1 MTSVNDNRSKDI
13 RNKLSIE
20 EGVLE
25 NSDTKVGL
33 AEEIDNNGVKN
44 NKAVSN
50 IATNI
55 DTSIDKN
62 SSKNADKTSRIEQSS
77 TDIPS
82 NVASISKPLQVDDT
96 PLATKTPAL
105 STSAKPKA
113 IRKPRTTPEKPTP
126 PAKTLSSTTKPAPQM
141 IVNPTTK
148 TTSNS
153 AMTTTPKPLTTAL
166 ATISNK
172 AHTKVSAPVS
182 STVSAMSAIHK
193 DALVNELTK
202 INWQR
207 SDDGT
212 YSPNSYIH
220 RDLSLLAFHLRV
232 LAQAAN
238 PRHPLLE
245 RLFFLIIFSSNMDE
259 FFEIRVAG
267 IMQKLSLGNVADTP
281 HGMRPSEVLDE
292 ISAITHKAI
301 AEQYRILNEDILP
314 ALAKQDIRYLKRDEL
329 NAAQS
334 AWMKRYFIEQVS
346 PVLTPIS
353 IDPAH
358 PFPRLVNKSLNFI
371 ATLEGK
377 DAFGRDINLAIVP
390 APRSLPRVIR
400 LPDELTGGKEHHVM
414 LSAVIHEH
422 IGELFPGMNV
432 TGCHQFRLTRNA
444 DLDLADDVDDIAKAL
459 EGELENRRFG
469 DKVRLE
475 VTTDCPTPIS
485 DYLLDEFGLHNNQLY
500 RVNGPVNLTR
510 LLFDFNLPELRY
522 QPFTRIVPKAFRRDI
537 DKLDKTTSMFA
548 AMRKGDVLVHHPFDS
563 FTPVVNLLW
572 QAAND
577 PKVLAIKQTLY
588 RSGTN
593 SEIVKALAAAA
604 RNGKEVTAVIELRAR
619 FDEASNIS
627 VANFLHEAGAVVVY
641 GIVGYKTHAKL
652 MLIVRRENDRIRR
665 YVHLGTGNYHA
676 ANAKVYTDYGLFT
689 ADSDISEDVHKI
701 FQELTGMGKPAN
713 LKKLLHA
720 PFTLH
725 DKLISFIDDEI
736 KQAKAGKRAHIIIKV
751 NALTERRLIDK
762 LYDASQAGVKVEL
775 ILRSI
780 CCLRPQV
787 KGLSE
792 NITVRSVVGRFLEH
806 TRVYYF
812 YNNGDERMYCA
823 SADWMD
829 RNLFHR
835 VEVAFPIEDKGLF
848 KQIYYDGLLN
858 YLKDNTQSWSLDGK
872 GNWQQN
878 TPALNEP
885 EHSAQNYLL
894 KVINRVGE

>member
-1 MTSVNDNRSKDI
+1 MDNKHS
-13 RNKLSIE
+13 
-20 EGVLE
+20 
-25 NSDTKVGL
+25 NSDKTTDVIETYIDANNNVNIESDTDKVDGAINTSNPPTDESL
-33 AEEIDNNGVKN
+33 INPYGNQALTEID
-44 NKAVSN
+44 
-50 IATNI
+50 
-55 DTSIDKN
+55 
-62 SSKNADKTSRIEQSS
+62 
-77 TDIPS
+77 
-82 NVASISKPLQVDDT
+82 
-96 PLATKTPAL
+96 
-105 STSAKPKA
+105 
-113 IRKPRTTPEKPTP
+113 
-126 PAKTLSSTTKPAPQM
+126 
-141 IVNPTTK
+141 
-148 TTSNS
+148 
-153 AMTTTPKPLTTAL
+153 
-166 ATISNK
+166 
-172 AHTKVSAPVS
+172 
-182 STVSAMSAIHK
+182 
-193 DALVNELTK
+193 
-202 INWQR
+202 WQR
-207 SDDGT
+207 SEDGN
-212 YSPNSYIH
+212 YSPSSYIN
-220 RDLSLLAFHLRV
+220 RDLSLLQFHLRV
-232 LAQAAN
+232 LAQAAD
-238 PRHPLLE
+238 PHHPLLE
-245 RLFFLIIFSSNMDE
+245 RLFFLMIFSSNIDE

-267 IMQKLSLGNVADTP
+267 IMQKLNLGDVSTSV
-281 HGMRPSEVLDE
+281 HGMRPSEILNE
-292 ISAITHKAI
+292 ISAVTHDAI

-314 ALAKQDIRYLKRDEL
+314 ALALEDIRYLKRDEL
-329 NAAQS
+329 NAEQS
-334 AWMKRYFIEQVS
+334 AWMKRYFTEQVS

-414 LSAVIHEH
+414 LSAIIHEH

-475 VTTDCPTPIS
+475 VTTECPTPIS
-485 DYLLDEFGLHNNQLY
+485 DYLLNEFELHDNQLY

-510 LLFDFNLPELRY
+510 LLFDFNIPALRY
-522 QPFTRIVPKAFRRDI
+522 QPFTHVIPKPFRREV
-537 DKLDKTTSMFA
+537 DKLDKATSMFA
-548 AMRKGDVLVHHPFDS
+548 AMRKGDVLAHHPFHAFS
-563 FTPVVNLLW
+563 PIINLLW
-572 QAAND
+572 QAASD

-619 FDEASNIS
+619 FDEASNIA
-627 VANFLHEAGAVVVY
+627 VANYLQEAGAVVVY

-652 MLIVRRENDRIRR
+652 MLIVRREEGKMRR

-676 ANAKVYTDYGLFT
+676 ANAKVYTDYGLFS
-689 ADSDISEDVHKI
+689 ADPDISEDVHKI

-725 DKLISFIDDEI
+725 DKLMSFIDDEI
-736 KQAKAGKRAHIIIKV
+736 THAKAGKRAHIIVKV

-762 LYDASQAGVKVEL
+762 LYDASQAGVKIEL

-792 NITVRSVVGRFLEH
+792 NITVRSVIGRFLEH
-806 TRVYYF
+806 TRIYYF
-812 YNNGDERMYCA
+812 YNDCDERLYCG

-835 VEVAFPIEDKGLF
+835 VEVAFPIEDKKLS
-848 KQIYYDGLLN
+848 KQIYQDGLLS
-858 YLKDNTQSWSLDGK
+858 YLQDNKQAWILSGD
-872 GNWQQN
+872 GNWQR
-878 TPALNEP
+878 TKPAADEAP
-885 EHSAQNYLL
+885 HIAQEHLL
-894 KVINRVGE
+894 KVINRVGEPV

>member
-1 MTSVNDNRSKDI
+1 MV
-13 RNKLSIE
+13 E
-20 EGVLE
+20 M
-25 NSDTKVGL
+25 
-33 AEEIDNNGVKN
+33 N
-44 NKAVSN
+44 NKH
-50 IATNI
+50 
-55 DTSIDKN
+55 N
-62 SSKNADKTSRIEQSS
+62 SSEKI
-77 TDIPS
+77 TDIIEAPIDANDHVNRESGTDKADLAVDNS
-82 NVASISKPLQVDDT
+82 NPPTDDSLNHLNSSEHLTEVD
-96 PLATKTPAL
+96 
-105 STSAKPKA
+105 
-113 IRKPRTTPEKPTP
+113 
-126 PAKTLSSTTKPAPQM
+126 
-141 IVNPTTK
+141 
-148 TTSNS
+148 
-153 AMTTTPKPLTTAL
+153 
-166 ATISNK
+166 
-172 AHTKVSAPVS
+172 
-182 STVSAMSAIHK
+182 
-193 DALVNELTK
+193 
-202 INWQR
+202 WQR
-207 SDDGT
+207 SEDGN
-212 YSPNSYIH
+212 YSPSSYIN
-220 RDLSLLAFHLRV
+220 RDLSLLQFHLRV
-232 LAQAAN
+232 LAQAAD

-245 RLFFLIIFSSNMDE
+245 RLFFLMIFSSNIDE

-267 IMQKLSLGNVADTP
+267 IMQKLSLGDVSTSV
-281 HGMRPSEVLDE
+281 HGMRPSEILNE
-292 ISAITHKAI
+292 ISAVTHDAI

-314 ALAKQDIRYLKRDEL
+314 ALALEDIRYLKRDEL
-329 NAAQS
+329 NAEQS
-334 AWMKRYFIEQVS
+334 AWMKRYFTEQVS

-414 LSAVIHEH
+414 LSAIIHEH
-422 IGELFPGMNV
+422 IGELFPGMSV

-475 VTTDCPTPIS
+475 VTTECPTPIS
-485 DYLLDEFGLHNNQLY
+485 DYLLNEFELHDNQLY

-510 LLFDFNLPELRY
+510 LLFDFNIPALRY
-522 QPFTRIVPKAFRRDI
+522 QPFTHVIPKPFRREV
-537 DKLDKTTSMFA
+537 DKLDKATSMFA
-548 AMRKGDVLVHHPFDS
+548 AMRKGDVLAHHPFHAFS
-563 FTPVVNLLW
+563 PIINLLW
-572 QAAND
+572 QAASD

-604 RNGKEVTAVIELRAR
+604 RNGKEVTAVIEIRAR
-619 FDEASNIS
+619 FDEASNIA
-627 VANFLHEAGAVVVY
+627 VANYLQEAGAVVVY

-652 MLIVRRENDRIRR
+652 MLIVRREDEKMRR

-676 ANAKVYTDYGLFT
+676 ANAKVYTDYGLFS
-689 ADSDISEDVHKI
+689 ADPDISEDVHKI

-725 DKLISFIDDEI
+725 DKLMEFIDDEI
-736 KQAKAGKRAHIIIKV
+736 AHVKAGRRAHIIIKV

-762 LYDASQAGVKVEL
+762 LYDASQAGVKIEL
-775 ILRSI
+775 ILRSM

-792 NITVRSVVGRFLEH
+792 NITVRSVIGRFLEH

-812 YNNGDERMYCA
+812 HNNGDERLYCA

-835 VEVAFPIEDKGLF
+835 VEVAFPIEDKRLA
-848 KQIYYDGLLN
+848 KQVYEDGLIN
-858 YLKDNTQSWSLDGK
+858 YLKDNTQAWTLSGDGS
-872 GNWQQN
+872 WQQN
-878 TPALNEP
+878 QPAAGEAP
-885 EHSAQNYLL
+885 HIAQEYLL
-894 KVINRVGE
+894 KVINGVGKSV

>member
-1 MTSVNDNRSKDI
+1 M
-13 RNKLSIE
+13 NKQN
-20 EGVLE
+20 
-25 NSDTKVGL
+25 NS
-33 AEEIDNNGVKN
+33 
-44 NKAVSN
+44 S
-50 IATNI
+50 
-55 DTSIDKN
+55 DKN
-62 SSKNADKTSRIEQSS
+62 SSNKGSHVD
-77 TDIPS
+77 DIVDVS
-82 NVASISKPLQVDDT
+82 NVVHEID
-96 PLATKTPAL
+96 
-105 STSAKPKA
+105 
-113 IRKPRTTPEKPTP
+113 
-126 PAKTLSSTTKPAPQM
+126 
-141 IVNPTTK
+141 
-148 TTSNS
+148 NS
-153 AMTTTPKPLTTAL
+153 EDLTE
-166 ATISNK
+166 IK
-172 AHTKVSAPVS
+172 
-182 STVSAMSAIHK
+182 
-193 DALVNELTK
+193 
-202 INWQR
+202 WQR
-207 SDDGT
+207 SEDGS
-212 YSPNSYIH
+212 YSPSSYIN
-220 RDLSLLAFHLRV
+220 RELSLLQFQLRV
-232 LAQAAN
+232 LAQAAS

-245 RLFFLIIFSSNMDE
+245 RLFFLIIFSSNLDE

-267 IMQKLSLGNVADTP
+267 IMQKLNIGDVSSNDQ
-281 HGMRPSEVLDE
+281 GMRPSEVLKE
-292 ISAITHKAI
+292 ISATAHDAI
-301 AEQYRILNEDILP
+301 DEQYRILNEDILP
-314 ALAKQDIRYLKRDEL
+314 ALANDGIRYLKREEL
-329 NAAQS
+329 NAEQS
-334 AWMKRYFIEQVS
+334 AWMKRYFTEQVS

-422 IGELFPGMNV
+422 IGELFPGMSV

-444 DLDLADDVDDIAKAL
+444 DLDLADDVEDIAKAL

-475 VTTDCPTPIS
+475 VTTNCPKALS
-485 DYLLDEFGLHNNQLY
+485 DYLLNQFELDSSQLY

-510 LLFDFNLPELRY
+510 LLFDFNIPALRY
-522 QPFTRIVPKAFRRDI
+522 QPFTHVMPKAFRRDV
-537 DKLDKTTSMFA
+537 DNLEKPTSMFA
-548 AMRKGDVLVHHPFDS
+548 AMRKRDVLVHHPFHS
-563 FTPVVNLLW
+563 FSPIINLLW
-572 QAAND
+572 QAASD

-619 FDEASNIS
+619 FDEASNIA
-627 VANFLHEAGAVVVY
+627 VANYLQEAGAVVVY

-652 MLIVRRENDRIRR
+652 MLIIRREEDRIRR

-676 ANAKVYTDYGLFT
+676 GNAKAYTDYGLFT
-689 ADSDISEDVHKI
+689 ADADISEDVHKI

-713 LKKLLHA
+713 LKKLMHA

-725 DKLISFIDDEI
+725 DKLMGFIDDEI
-736 KQAKAGKRAHIIIKV
+736 AHAKAGKRAHIIVKV
-751 NALTERRLIDK
+751 NALTERRLINK
-762 LYDASQAGVKVEL
+762 LYDASQAGVKIEL

-792 NITVRSVVGRFLEH
+792 NITVGSVVGRFLEH

-812 YNNGDERMYCA
+812 YNDGDERLYCG

-835 VEVAFPIEDKGLF
+835 VEVAFPIEDKALF
-848 KQIYYDGLLN
+848 SQIYQDGLQN
-858 YLKDNTQSWSLDGK
+858 YLKDNTQAWTLNGDST
-872 GNWQQN
+872 WQQIH
-878 TPALNEP
+878 PAAGEAA
-885 EHSAQNYLL
+885 HVAQEYLL
-894 KVINRVGE
+894 KAINGVEPAI

>member
-1 MTSVNDNRSKDI
+1 MVNKQNNDHEINDSIDVSTKTDSELSTNLVKTEEELTASSSKG
-13 RNKLSIE
+13 LS
-20 EGVLE
+20 
-25 NSDTKVGL
+25 
-33 AEEIDNNGVKN
+33 EID
-44 NKAVSN
+44 
-50 IATNI
+50 
-55 DTSIDKN
+55 
-62 SSKNADKTSRIEQSS
+62 
-77 TDIPS
+77 
-82 NVASISKPLQVDDT
+82 
-96 PLATKTPAL
+96 
-105 STSAKPKA
+105 
-113 IRKPRTTPEKPTP
+113 
-126 PAKTLSSTTKPAPQM
+126 
-141 IVNPTTK
+141 
-148 TTSNS
+148 
-153 AMTTTPKPLTTAL
+153 
-166 ATISNK
+166 
-172 AHTKVSAPVS
+172 
-182 STVSAMSAIHK
+182 
-193 DALVNELTK
+193 
-202 INWQR
+202 WQR
-207 SDDGT
+207 FDDGS
-212 YSPNSYIH
+212 YSPSSYIN
-220 RDLSLLAFHLRV
+220 RDLSLLQFHLRV
-232 LAQAAN
+232 LAQAAS

-267 IMQKLSLGNVADTP
+267 IMQKLNMGDVSTSA
-281 HGMRPSEVLDE
+281 HGMRPSEVLRE
-292 ISAITHKAI
+292 ISAVTHKAI
-301 AEQYRILNEDILP
+301 SEQYRILNEDILP
-314 ALAKQDIRYLKRDEL
+314 ALAQEDIRYLKRDEL
-329 NAAQS
+329 TPEQS
-334 AWMKRYFIEQVS
+334 AWMKQYFTEQVS

-444 DLDLADDVDDIAKAL
+444 DLDLAEDVDDIAKAL

-475 VTTDCPTPIS
+475 VTTDCPAPIS
-485 DYLLDEFGLHNNQLY
+485 DYLLNEFELHDNQLY

-510 LLFDFNLPELRY
+510 LLFDFNIPALRY
-522 QPFTRIVPKAFRRDI
+522 QPFTHVVPKPFRREV
-537 DKLDKTTSMFA
+537 DKLDKATSMFA
-548 AMRKGDVLVHHPFDS
+548 AMRKSDVLVHHPFHAFS
-563 FTPVVNLLW
+563 PIINLLW
-572 QAAND
+572 QAASD

-619 FDEASNIS
+619 FDEASNIA
-627 VANFLHEAGAVVVY
+627 VANYLQEAGAVVVY

-652 MLIVRRENDRIRR
+652 MLIIRRENDKIRR

-676 ANAKVYTDYGLFT
+676 ANAKVYTDYGLFS
-689 ADSDISEDVHKI
+689 ADPDISEDVHKI

-725 DKLISFIDDEI
+725 EKLMSFIDDEI
-736 KQAKAGKRAHIIIKV
+736 AQAKAGKRAHIIIKV

-762 LYDASQAGVKVEL
+762 LYDASQAGVKIEL
-775 ILRSI
+775 ILRSM

-787 KGLSE
+787 KDLSE
-792 NITVRSVVGRFLEH
+792 NITVRSVIGRFLEH
-806 TRVYYF
+806 TRIYYF
-812 YNNGDERMYCA
+812 YNAGYERLYCG

-829 RNLFHR
+829 CNLFHR
-835 VEVAFPIEDKGLF
+835 VEVAFPIEDKKLF
-848 KQIYYDGLLN
+848 KQIYQDGLIN
-858 YLKDNTQSWSLDGK
+858 YLHDNTQAWTLDGN
-872 GNWQQN
+872 GVWQQLQPAADE
-878 TPALNEP
+878 TPHIAQ
-885 EHSAQNYLL
+885 EHLL
-894 KVINRVGE
+894 KVINGVGETT

>member
-1 MTSVNDNRSKDI
+1 MTQSNDGYTTIKTDLSVTDKS
-13 RNKLSIE
+13 
-20 EGVLE
+20 V
-25 NSDTKVGL
+25 
-33 AEEIDNNGVKN
+33 
-44 NKAVSN
+44 
-50 IATNI
+50 
-55 DTSIDKN
+55 TSASQQPIK
-62 SSKNADKTSRIEQSS
+62 SRL
-77 TDIPS
+77 P
-82 NVASISKPLQVDDT
+82 ASI
-96 PLATKTPAL
+96 KTPAVPKTKIIE
-105 STSAKPKA
+105 STPV
-113 IRKPRTTPEKPTP
+113 
-126 PAKTLSSTTKPAPQM
+126 ST
-141 IVNPTTK
+141 
-148 TTSNS
+148 
-153 AMTTTPKPLTTAL
+153 AMTIPLDAPSL
-166 ATISNK
+166 ATD
-172 AHTKVSAPVS
+172 T
-182 STVSAMSAIHK
+182 
-193 DALVNELTK
+193 L

-207 SDDGT
+207 FDDGS
-212 YSPNSYIH
+212 YSSSSYIN
-220 RDLSLLAFHLRV
+220 RDLSLLQFHMRV
-232 LAQAAN
+232 LAQAAS
-238 PRHPLLE
+238 PLHPLLE
-245 RLFFLIIFSSNMDE
+245 RLFFLIIFSSNLDE

-267 IMQKLSLGNVADTP
+267 LMQKLNLGDAPHSP
-281 HGMRPSEVLDE
+281 HGMRPSETLSE
-292 ISAITHKAI
+292 ISLVAHKAI
-301 AEQYRILNEDILP
+301 DEQYRILNEDILP
-314 ALAKQDIRYLKRDEL
+314 ALAEQDIRYLKRDEL
-329 NAAQS
+329 NAKQS

-371 ATLEGK
+371 ASLEGK

-422 IGELFPGMNV
+422 IGDLFPGMNV

-485 DYLLDEFGLHNNQLY
+485 DYLLNQFELHDNQLY

-510 LLFDFNLPELRY
+510 LLFDFNIPNLRY
-522 QPFTRIVPKAFRRDI
+522 QPFSQILPKPFRREF
-537 DKLDKTTSMFA
+537 DKLDRSTSMFG
-548 AMRKGDVLVHHPFDS
+548 AMRKGDVLVHHPFYS
-563 FTPVVNLLW
+563 FSPIINLLW

-593 SEIVKALAAAA
+593 SEIVQALAAAA

-619 FDEASNIS
+619 FDEASNIA
-627 VANFLHEAGAVVVY
+627 VANFLQEAGAVVVY

-652 MLIVRRENDRIRR
+652 MLIVRREDDKIRR

-689 ADSDISEDVHKI
+689 ADPDISEDVHNI
-701 FQELTGMGKPAN
+701 FQELTSMGKPAN
-713 LKKLLHA
+713 LKQLLHA

-725 DKLISFIDDEI
+725 EQLIQFIDDEI
-736 KQAKAGKRAHIIIKV
+736 TYAKAGKRAHIIIKA

-762 LYDASQAGVKVEL
+762 LYDASQAGVKIEL
-775 ILRSI
+775 ILRSM

-787 KGLSE
+787 QGLSE
-792 NITVRSVVGRFLEH
+792 NITVRSIVGRFLEH

-812 YNNGDERMYCA
+812 YNNGNERLYCA

-835 VEVAFPIEDKGLF
+835 VEVAFPIKDKKLF
-848 KQIYYDGLLN
+848 KQIFEDGLMN
-858 YLKDNTQSWSLDGK
+858 YLQDNVQAWTLDGV
-872 GNWQQN
+872 GDWQQLQPKESE
-878 TPALNEP
+878 TA
-885 EHSAQNYLL
+885 HIAQDYLL
-894 KVINRVGE
+894 KTINSVGEI

>member
-1 MTSVNDNRSKDI
+1 MNIENKTKASNEEISKDKI
-13 RNKLSIE
+13 IN
-20 EGVLE
+20 
-25 NSDTKVGL
+25 
-33 AEEIDNNGVKN
+33 
-44 NKAVSN
+44 
-50 IATNI
+50 
-55 DTSIDKN
+55 
-62 SSKNADKTSRIEQSS
+62 
-77 TDIPS
+77 
-82 NVASISKPLQVDDT
+82 
-96 PLATKTPAL
+96 
-105 STSAKPKA
+105 
-113 IRKPRTTPEKPTP
+113 
-126 PAKTLSSTTKPAPQM
+126 
-141 IVNPTTK
+141 
-148 TTSNS
+148 
-153 AMTTTPKPLTTAL
+153 
-166 ATISNK
+166 
-172 AHTKVSAPVS
+172 
-182 STVSAMSAIHK
+182 HK
-193 DALVNELTK
+193 KELTQ
-202 INWQR
+202 IDWQR
-207 SDDGT
+207 FDDGS
-212 YSPNSYIH
+212 YSSSSFIN
-220 RDLSLLAFHLRV
+220 RDLSLLQFNLRV
-232 LAQAAN
+232 LAQAAS

-267 IMQKLSLGNVADTP
+267 IMQKLNLGDVASNPYDL
-281 HGMRPSEVLDE
+281 RPSEILSE
-292 ISAITHKAI
+292 ISAVAHAAI
-301 AEQYRILNEDILP
+301 DEQYRILNEDILP
-314 ALAKQDIRYLKRDEL
+314 ALAHEDIRYLRRDEL
-329 NAAQS
+329 NGEQS

-414 LSAVIHEH
+414 LSAIIHEH
-422 IGELFPGMNV
+422 VGELFPGMNV

-485 DYLLDEFGLHNNQLY
+485 DYLLNEFELHDNQLY

-510 LLFDFNLPELRY
+510 LLFDFNIPKLRY
-522 QPFTRIVPKAFRRDI
+522 QSFTHIVPKPFRREF
-537 DKLDKTTSMFA
+537 DKLDRSTSMFG
-548 AMRKGDVLVHHPFDS
+548 AMRKGDVLVHHPFHAFS
-563 FTPVVNLLW
+563 PIINLLW
-572 QAAND
+572 QAASD

-593 SEIVKALAAAA
+593 SEIVQALAAAA

-619 FDEASNIS
+619 FDEASNIA
-627 VANFLHEAGAVVVY
+627 VANFLQEAGAVVVY

-652 MLIVRRENDRIRR
+652 MLIVRREDDRILR

-689 ADSDISEDVHKI
+689 ADPDISEDVHKI

-725 DKLISFIDDEI
+725 ETLMKFIDKEI
-736 KQAKAGKRAHIIIKV
+736 THAKAGKSARIIIKA
-751 NALTERRLIDK
+751 NALTERRLISK
-762 LYDASQAGVKVEL
+762 LYDASQAGVKIDL

-787 KGLSE
+787 EGLSE
-792 NITVRSVVGRFLEH
+792 NIKVRSIVGRFLEH
-806 TRVYYF
+806 TRIYYF
-812 YNNGDERMYCA
+812 HNAGDERLYLG

-835 VEVAFPIEDKGLF
+835 VEVAFPIEDKAIF
-848 KQIYYDGLLN
+848 KQIYTDGL
-858 YLKDNTQSWSLDGK
+858 
-872 GNWQQN
+872 
-878 TPALNEP
+878 
-885 EHSAQNYLL
+885 QNYLQDNVQAWML
-894 KVINRVGE
+894 EGNGNWRQLEPTTDELPHIAQDHLLNVINHVAE

>member
-1 MTSVNDNRSKDI
+1 MTSTNHTNNQQDNKTTDQS
-13 RNKLSIE
+13 
-20 EGVLE
+20 
-25 NSDTKVGL
+25 
-33 AEEIDNNGVKN
+33 
-44 NKAVSN
+44 
-50 IATNI
+50 
-55 DTSIDKN
+55 
-62 SSKNADKTSRIEQSS
+62 ADKQ
-77 TDIPS
+77 
-82 NVASISKPLQVDDT
+82 
-96 PLATKTPAL
+96 KTA
-105 STSAKPKA
+105 
-113 IRKPRTTPEKPTP
+113 TP
-126 PAKTLSSTTKPAPQM
+126 PAALPMDNASTA
-141 IVNPTTK
+141 
-148 TTSNS
+148 
-153 AMTTTPKPLTTAL
+153 LTTDI
-166 ATISNK
+166 T
-172 AHTKVSAPVS
+172 
-182 STVSAMSAIHK
+182 
-193 DALVNELTK
+193 
-202 INWQR
+202 WQR
-207 SDDGT
+207 HEDGS
-212 YSPNSYIH
+212 YSSSSYIN
-220 RDLSLLAFHLRV
+220 RELSLLQFNLRV
-232 LAQAAN
+232 LAQAAS

-245 RLFFLIIFSSNMDE
+245 RLFFLMIFSSNMDE

-267 IMQKLSLGNVADTP
+267 IMQNLNLSDVSNSP
-281 HGMRPSEVLDE
+281 NGMRPSDVLNE
-292 ISAITHKAI
+292 ISVIAHQAI
-301 AEQYRILNEDILP
+301 ERQYQILNEEILP
-314 ALAKQDIRYLKRDEL
+314 ALAEQDIRYLKRDEL
-329 NAAQS
+329 NAEQS
-334 AWMKRYFIEQVS
+334 AWMKRYFTEQVS

-371 ATLEGK
+371 VTLEGK

-422 IGELFPGMNV
+422 IGELFPGMSV

-475 VTTDCPTPIS
+475 VTTDCPPHIS
-485 DYLLDEFGLHNNQLY
+485 DYLLNEFELHNNQLY

-510 LLFDFNLPELRY
+510 LLFDFNIPELRY
-522 QPFTRIVPKAFRRDI
+522 QPFTHIVPKAFRREV
-537 DKLDKTTSMFA
+537 DKLDRSTSMFA
-548 AMRKGDVLVHHPFDS
+548 AMRKGDVLAHHPFHAFS
-563 FTPVVNLLW
+563 PIINLLW
-572 QAAND
+572 QAASD

-604 RNGKEVTAVIELRAR
+604 RNGKEVTAIIELRAR
-619 FDEASNIS
+619 FDEASNIA
-627 VANFLHEAGAVVVY
+627 VANYLQEAGAVVVY

-652 MLIVRRENDRIRR
+652 MMIVRREEDRIRR
-665 YVHLGTGNYHA
+665 YVHLSTGNYHA
-676 ANAKVYTDYGLFT
+676 GNAKIYTDYGLFS
-689 ADSDISEDVHKI
+689 ADPDISEDVHKI

-725 DKLISFIDDEI
+725 DKLMAFIDDEI
-736 KQAKAGKRAHIIIKV
+736 HHAKAGRPAHIIVKV

-762 LYDASQAGVKVEL
+762 LYDASQAGVKIEL

-792 NITVRSVVGRFLEH
+792 NITVRSVIGRFLEH

-812 YNNGDERMYCA
+812 YNNGEQRLYCG

-835 VEVAFPIEDKGLF
+835 VEVAFPIEDKKLF
-848 KQIYYDGLLN
+848 AQIYEDGLMN
-858 YLKDNTQSWSLDGK
+858 YLKDNVQAWALSGDGSWHQVQPSEG
-872 GNWQQN
+872 
-878 TPALNEP
+878 EP
-885 EHSAQNYLL
+885 LHIAQDHLL
-894 KVINRVGE
+894 KTINRVDESA

>member
-1 MTSVNDNRSKDI
+1 M
-13 RNKLSIE
+13 NKQN
-20 EGVLE
+20 
-25 NSDTKVGL
+25 NS
-33 AEEIDNNGVKN
+33 
-44 NKAVSN
+44 S
-50 IATNI
+50 
-55 DTSIDKN
+55 DKN
-62 SSKNADKTSRIEQSS
+62 SSNKGSHVD
-77 TDIPS
+77 DIVDVS
-82 NVASISKPLQVDDT
+82 NVVHEID
-96 PLATKTPAL
+96 
-105 STSAKPKA
+105 
-113 IRKPRTTPEKPTP
+113 
-126 PAKTLSSTTKPAPQM
+126 
-141 IVNPTTK
+141 
-148 TTSNS
+148 NS
-153 AMTTTPKPLTTAL
+153 EDLTE
-166 ATISNK
+166 IK
-172 AHTKVSAPVS
+172 
-182 STVSAMSAIHK
+182 
-193 DALVNELTK
+193 
-202 INWQR
+202 WQR
-207 SDDGT
+207 SEDGS
-212 YSPNSYIH
+212 YSPSSYIN
-220 RDLSLLAFHLRV
+220 RELSLLQFQLRV
-232 LAQAAN
+232 LAQAAS

-245 RLFFLIIFSSNMDE
+245 RLFFLIIFSSNLDE

-267 IMQKLSLGNVADTP
+267 IMQKLNIGDVSSNDQ
-281 HGMRPSEVLDE
+281 GMRPSEMLKE
-292 ISAITHKAI
+292 ISATAHDAI
-301 AEQYRILNEDILP
+301 DEQYRILNEDILP
-314 ALAKQDIRYLKRDEL
+314 ALANDGIRYLKREEL
-329 NAAQS
+329 NAEQS
-334 AWMKRYFIEQVS
+334 AWMKRYFTEQVS

-422 IGELFPGMNV
+422 IGELFPGMSV

-444 DLDLADDVDDIAKAL
+444 DLDLADDVEDIAKAL

-475 VTTDCPTPIS
+475 VTTNCPKALS
-485 DYLLDEFGLHNNQLY
+485 DYLLNQFELDSSQLY

-510 LLFDFNLPELRY
+510 LLFDFNIPALRY
-522 QPFTRIVPKAFRRDI
+522 QPFTHVMPKAFRRDV
-537 DKLDKTTSMFA
+537 DNLEKPTSMFA
-548 AMRKGDVLVHHPFDS
+548 AMRKRDVLVHHPFHS
-563 FTPVVNLLW
+563 FSPIINLLW
-572 QAAND
+572 QAASD

-619 FDEASNIS
+619 FDEASNIA
-627 VANFLHEAGAVVVY
+627 VANYLQEAGAVVVY

-652 MLIVRRENDRIRR
+652 MLIIRREEDRIRR

-676 ANAKVYTDYGLFT
+676 GNAKAYTDYGLFT
-689 ADSDISEDVHKI
+689 ADTDISEDVHKI

-713 LKKLLHA
+713 LKKLMHA

-725 DKLISFIDDEI
+725 DKLMGFIDDEI
-736 KQAKAGKRAHIIIKV
+736 VHAKAGKRAHIIVKV
-751 NALTERRLIDK
+751 NALTERRLINK
-762 LYDASQAGVKVEL
+762 LYDASQAGVKIEL

-812 YNNGDERMYCA
+812 YNDGDERLYCG

-835 VEVAFPIEDKGLF
+835 VEVAFPIEDKALF
-848 KQIYYDGLLN
+848 TQIYQDGLQN
-858 YLKDNTQSWSLDGK
+858 YLKDNTQAWTLNGDST
-872 GNWQQN
+872 WQQIH
-878 TPALNEP
+878 PAAGEAA
-885 EHSAQNYLL
+885 HVAQEYLL
-894 KVINRVGE
+894 KAINGVEPAI

>member
-1 MTSVNDNRSKDI
+1 MDNKHS
-13 RNKLSIE
+13 
-20 EGVLE
+20 
-25 NSDTKVGL
+25 NSDKTADVIETYIDENNDVNRESDTDKVDGAINTSNPPTDESL
-33 AEEIDNNGVKN
+33 INPYGNQALTEID
-44 NKAVSN
+44 
-50 IATNI
+50 
-55 DTSIDKN
+55 
-62 SSKNADKTSRIEQSS
+62 
-77 TDIPS
+77 
-82 NVASISKPLQVDDT
+82 
-96 PLATKTPAL
+96 
-105 STSAKPKA
+105 
-113 IRKPRTTPEKPTP
+113 
-126 PAKTLSSTTKPAPQM
+126 
-141 IVNPTTK
+141 
-148 TTSNS
+148 
-153 AMTTTPKPLTTAL
+153 
-166 ATISNK
+166 
-172 AHTKVSAPVS
+172 
-182 STVSAMSAIHK
+182 
-193 DALVNELTK
+193 
-202 INWQR
+202 WQR
-207 SDDGT
+207 SEDGN
-212 YSPNSYIH
+212 YSPSSYIN
-220 RDLSLLAFHLRV
+220 RDLSLLQFHLRV
-232 LAQAAN
+232 LAQAAD
-238 PRHPLLE
+238 PHHPLLE
-245 RLFFLIIFSSNMDE
+245 RLFFLMIFSSNIDE

-267 IMQKLSLGNVADTP
+267 IMQKLNLGDVSTSV
-281 HGMRPSEVLDE
+281 HGMRPSEILNE
-292 ISAITHKAI
+292 ISAVTHDAI

-314 ALAKQDIRYLKRDEL
+314 ALALEDIRYLKRDEL
-329 NAAQS
+329 NSEQS
-334 AWMKRYFIEQVS
+334 AWMKRYFTEQVS

-414 LSAVIHEH
+414 LSAIIHEH

-475 VTTDCPTPIS
+475 VTTECPTPIS
-485 DYLLDEFGLHNNQLY
+485 DYLLNEFELHDNQLY

-510 LLFDFNLPELRY
+510 LLFDFNIPALRY
-522 QPFTRIVPKAFRRDI
+522 QPFTHVIPKPFRREV
-537 DKLDKTTSMFA
+537 DKLDKATSMFA
-548 AMRKGDVLVHHPFDS
+548 AMRKGDVLAHHPFHAFS
-563 FTPVVNLLW
+563 PIINLLW
-572 QAAND
+572 QAASD

-619 FDEASNIS
+619 FDEASNIA
-627 VANFLHEAGAVVVY
+627 VANYLQEAGAVVVY

-652 MLIVRRENDRIRR
+652 MLIVRREEGKMRR

-676 ANAKVYTDYGLFT
+676 ANAKVYTDYGLFS
-689 ADSDISEDVHKI
+689 ADPDISEDVHKI

-725 DKLISFIDDEI
+725 DKLMSFIDDEI
-736 KQAKAGKRAHIIIKV
+736 THAKAGKRAHIIVKV

-762 LYDASQAGVKVEL
+762 LYDASQAGVKIEL

-792 NITVRSVVGRFLEH
+792 NITVRSVIGRFLEH
-806 TRVYYF
+806 TRIYYF
-812 YNNGDERMYCA
+812 YNDGNERLYCG

-835 VEVAFPIEDKGLF
+835 VEVAFPIEDKKLS
-848 KQIYYDGLLN
+848 KQIYQDGLLS
-858 YLKDNTQSWSLDGK
+858 YLQDNKQAWILSGD
-872 GNWQQN
+872 GNWQR
-878 TPALNEP
+878 TKPAADEAP
-885 EHSAQNYLL
+885 HIAQEHLL
-894 KVINRVGE
+894 KVINRVGEPV

>member
-1 MTSVNDNRSKDI
+1 M
-13 RNKLSIE
+13 
-20 EGVLE
+20 
-25 NSDTKVGL
+25 
-33 AEEIDNNGVKN
+33 AEIDNKHEVNDSVDMSIKTDN
-44 NKAVSN
+44 EVSTSLIEVSN
-50 IATNI
+50 NEVSDNSIDGLTDSATNSL
-55 DTSIDKN
+55 TEVLTEN
-62 SSKNADKTSRIEQSS
+62 L
-77 TDIPS
+77 TDI
-82 NVASISKPLQVDDT
+82 D
-96 PLATKTPAL
+96 
-105 STSAKPKA
+105 
-113 IRKPRTTPEKPTP
+113 
-126 PAKTLSSTTKPAPQM
+126 
-141 IVNPTTK
+141 
-148 TTSNS
+148 
-153 AMTTTPKPLTTAL
+153 
-166 ATISNK
+166 
-172 AHTKVSAPVS
+172 
-182 STVSAMSAIHK
+182 
-193 DALVNELTK
+193 
-202 INWQR
+202 WQR
-207 SDDGT
+207 SEDGS
-212 YSPNSYIH
+212 YSPSSYIN
-220 RDLSLLAFHLRV
+220 RDLSLLQFHLRV
-232 LAQAAN
+232 LAQAASS
-238 PRHPLLE
+238 RHPLLE
-245 RLFFLIIFSSNMDE
+245 RLFFLIIFSSNIDE

-267 IMQKLSLGNVADTP
+267 IMQKLNLGDVSTSV
-281 HGMRPSEVLDE
+281 HGMRPSEVLEE
-292 ISAITHKAI
+292 ISVITHAAI

-314 ALAKQDIRYLKRDEL
+314 ALAKEDIRYLKRDEL
-329 NAAQS
+329 NSEQS
-334 AWMKRYFIEQVS
+334 AWMKRYFTEQVS

-485 DYLLDEFGLHNNQLY
+485 DYLLNEFELHDNQLY

-510 LLFDFNLPELRY
+510 LLFDFNIPALRY
-522 QPFTRIVPKAFRRDI
+522 QPFTHVVPKPFRREV
-537 DKLDKTTSMFA
+537 DKLDKATSMFA
-548 AMRKGDVLVHHPFDS
+548 AMRKGDVLVHHPFHAFS
-563 FTPVVNLLW
+563 PIINLLW
-572 QAAND
+572 QAASD

-604 RNGKEVTAVIELRAR
+604 RHGKEVTAVIELRAR
-619 FDEASNIS
+619 FDEASNIA
-627 VANFLHEAGAVVVY
+627 VANYLQEAGAVVVY

-652 MLIVRRENDRIRR
+652 MLIIRREDDKIRR

-676 ANAKVYTDYGLFT
+676 ANAKVYTDYGLFS
-689 ADSDISEDVHKI
+689 ADPDISEDVHKI

-725 DKLISFIDDEI
+725 EKLMSFIDDEI
-736 KQAKAGKRAHIIIKV
+736 AHAKAGKRAHIMVKV

-762 LYDASQAGVKVEL
+762 LYDASQAGVKIEL
-775 ILRSI
+775 ILRSM

-792 NITVRSVVGRFLEH
+792 NITVRSVIGRFLEH
-806 TRVYYF
+806 TRIYYF
-812 YNNGDERMYCA
+812 HNDGDERLYCG

-835 VEVAFPIEDKGLF
+835 VEVAFPIEDKKLF
-848 KQIYYDGLLN
+848 KQIYEDGLLN
-858 YLKDNTQSWSLDGK
+858 YLKDNVQAWTLDGN
-872 GNWQQN
+872 GVWQQIE
-878 TPALNEP
+878 PAAGELP
-885 EHSAQNYLL
+885 HIAQDYLL
-894 KVINRVGE
+894 KVINRVGESV

>member
-1 MTSVNDNRSKDI
+1 MVNKQNNDHEINDSIDVSTKTDSELSTNLVKTEEELTASSSKG
-13 RNKLSIE
+13 LS
-20 EGVLE
+20 
-25 NSDTKVGL
+25 
-33 AEEIDNNGVKN
+33 EID
-44 NKAVSN
+44 
-50 IATNI
+50 
-55 DTSIDKN
+55 
-62 SSKNADKTSRIEQSS
+62 
-77 TDIPS
+77 
-82 NVASISKPLQVDDT
+82 
-96 PLATKTPAL
+96 
-105 STSAKPKA
+105 
-113 IRKPRTTPEKPTP
+113 
-126 PAKTLSSTTKPAPQM
+126 
-141 IVNPTTK
+141 
-148 TTSNS
+148 
-153 AMTTTPKPLTTAL
+153 
-166 ATISNK
+166 
-172 AHTKVSAPVS
+172 
-182 STVSAMSAIHK
+182 
-193 DALVNELTK
+193 
-202 INWQR
+202 WQR
-207 SDDGT
+207 FDDGS
-212 YSPNSYIH
+212 YSPSSYIN
-220 RDLSLLAFHLRV
+220 RDLSLLQFHLRV

-267 IMQKLSLGNVADTP
+267 IMQKLNMGDVSTSA
-281 HGMRPSEVLDE
+281 HGMRPSEVLRE
-292 ISAITHKAI
+292 ISAVTHKAI
-301 AEQYRILNEDILP
+301 SEQYRILNEDILP
-314 ALAKQDIRYLKRDEL
+314 ALAQEDIRYLKRDEL
-329 NAAQS
+329 TPEQS
-334 AWMKRYFIEQVS
+334 AWMKQYFTEQVS

-444 DLDLADDVDDIAKAL
+444 DLDLAEDVDDIAKAL

-475 VTTDCPTPIS
+475 VTTDCPAPIS
-485 DYLLDEFGLHNNQLY
+485 DYLLNEFELHDNQLY

-510 LLFDFNLPELRY
+510 LLFDFNIPALRY
-522 QPFTRIVPKAFRRDI
+522 QPFTHVVPKPFRREV
-537 DKLDKTTSMFA
+537 DKLDKATSMFA
-548 AMRKGDVLVHHPFDS
+548 AMRKSDVLVHHPFHAFS
-563 FTPVVNLLW
+563 PIINLLW
-572 QAAND
+572 QAASD

-619 FDEASNIS
+619 FDEASNIA
-627 VANFLHEAGAVVVY
+627 VANYLQEAGAVVVY

-652 MLIVRRENDRIRR
+652 MLIIRRENDKIRR

-676 ANAKVYTDYGLFT
+676 ANAKVYTDYGLFS
-689 ADSDISEDVHKI
+689 ADPDISEDVHKI

-725 DKLISFIDDEI
+725 EKLMSFIDDEI
-736 KQAKAGKRAHIIIKV
+736 AQAKAGKRAHIIIKV

-762 LYDASQAGVKVEL
+762 LYDASQAGVKIEL
-775 ILRSI
+775 ILRSM

-787 KGLSE
+787 KDLSE
-792 NITVRSVVGRFLEH
+792 NITVRSVIGRFLEH
-806 TRVYYF
+806 TRIYYF
-812 YNNGDERMYCA
+812 YNAGYERLYCG

-835 VEVAFPIEDKGLF
+835 VEVAFPIEDKKLF
-848 KQIYYDGLLN
+848 KQIYQDGLIN
-858 YLKDNTQSWSLDGK
+858 YLHDNTQAWTLDGN
-872 GNWQQN
+872 GVWQQLQPAADE
-878 TPALNEP
+878 TPHIAQ
-885 EHSAQNYLL
+885 EHLL
-894 KVINRVGE
+894 KVINGVGETT